1 MSHETY
7 DSTVDTKEH
16 IKKVQDN
23 LALVGRR
30 MFARAVSADQS
41 KLLPPEKEVYD
52 ELTTGLKGLTY
63 GSDEYLANLEAMKPA
78 IKHHY
83 AKNSHHPEHYS
94 NGVDGMSLLDVVEM
108 LADWKAASERHTNGD
123 ILRSLEINRE
133 RFGLSDRST
142 TSCSILSGSLG
153 GSASQPRSIPKGRY
167 DQAASA

>member
-1 MSHETY
+1 MGDGANAGASH
-7 DSTVDTKEH
+7 DK
-16 IKKVQDN
+16 
-23 LALVGRR
+23 
-30 MFARAVSADQS
+30 S

-108 LADWKAASERHTNGD
+108 LADWKAASERHTDGD

-133 RFGLSDRST
+133 RFGLSDQLYN
-142 TSCSILSGSLG
+142 ILLNTLRELGWVGEPAEVDTEGSV
-153 GSASQPRSIPKGRY
+153 
-167 DQAASA
+167 

>member
-7 DSTVDTKEH
+7 DSTADTKEH
-16 IKKVQDN
+16 IDEVQRN
-23 LALVGRR
+23 LERFIEELSERGR
-30 MFARAVSADQS
+30 VHDKS

-83 AKNSHHPEHYS
+83 AENSHHPEHYS

-108 LADWKAASERHTNGD
+108 LADWKAASERHTDGD

-133 RFGLSDRST
+133 RFGLSDQLYN
-142 TSCSILSGSLG
+142 ILLNTLRELEW
-153 GSASQPRSIPKGRY
+153 AEYAEVERILEWAK
-167 DQAASA
+167 